1 VQIEKLGEF
10 SSQRQLQLQIQQF
23 WFGVSNLL
31 ILQADAL
38 LDKEHIPLAKFW
50 VDKIHTELTPAAQTS
65 SSIMGSGSFMNKKK
79 KNVVLII
86 HTHRDVV
93 QSWSGFTFLSGWQQL
108 TLDQLQREE
117 TDLRYKSIA
126 YQEMLGLICLKCF
139 FFPKVNPKSARRSMF
154 SQDLFTIKCE
164 TKPK

>member
-10 SSQRQLQLQIQQF
+10 SSERQLQLQIQQF
-23 WFGVSNLL
+23 WFGASNLL

-50 VDKIHTELTPAAQTS
+50 VDKINTESTPAAQTS
-65 SSIMGSGSFMNKKK
+65 SSIMGSGSFMKKKKKK

-126 YQEMLGLICLKCF
+126 SQGMLGLICLK
-139 FFPKVNPKSARRSMF
+139 
-154 SQDLFTIKCE
+154 
-164 TKPK
+164 

>member
-10 SSQRQLQLQIQQF
+10 SSERQLQLQIQQF

-50 VDKIHTELTPAAQTS
+50 VDKINTESTLAAQTS
-65 SSIMGSGSFMNKKK
+65 SSIMGSGSFMKKKKKKK

-126 YQEMLGLICLKCF
+126 YQGMLGLICSK
-139 FFPKVNPKSARRSMF
+139 
-154 SQDLFTIKCE
+154 
-164 TKPK
+164 

>member
-10 SSQRQLQLQIQQF
+10 SSERQLQLQIQQF

-38 LDKEHIPLAKFW
+38 LDKDHIPLAKFW
-50 VDKIHTELTPAAQTS
+50 VDKINTESTPAAQTS
-65 SSIMGSGSFMNKKK
+65 SWSGSFMKKKKK

-126 YQEMLGLICLKCF
+126 SQGMLGLICLK
-139 FFPKVNPKSARRSMF
+139 
-154 SQDLFTIKCE
+154 
-164 TKPK
+164 